1 MNVHVRDNDNQED
14 NNEDEAP
21 VYIVVNNNDVNNGLP
36 IYVTDVEK
44 NDDEMTVEYLKVIM

>member
-21 VYIVVNNNDVNNGLP
+21 VYIVVNNNDANNGLP
-36 IYVTDVEK
+36 IYVTNVEK